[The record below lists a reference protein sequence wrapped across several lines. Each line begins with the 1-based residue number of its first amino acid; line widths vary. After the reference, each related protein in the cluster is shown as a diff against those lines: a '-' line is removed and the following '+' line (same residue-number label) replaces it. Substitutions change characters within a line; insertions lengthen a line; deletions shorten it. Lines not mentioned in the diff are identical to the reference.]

1 MKKLITGIKPTGD
14 IHLGNYI
21 GTFKRLVDLQKEY
34 ASAVFIADFHALNQ
48 LQDAKQLS
56 HNTLELAKAFLAMG
70 LDPKKTILFRQSAV
84 PQTTELCW
92 IFNSITPMSL
102 LELSHAYKD
111 AKAKEKSVKVG
122 LFDYPVLMAADIL
135 IYNADVVP
143 VGQDQ
148 RQHIEITRDIAKFF
162 NNAWG
167 ETFTIPK
174 ELIEESMA
182 VIPGTDGRKMSKSY
196 GNDIGLFDT
205 EKVTTKKVMSIV
217 TDSKGADE
225 PKDPDT
231 CNVFALHKFF
241 STHQLKDLEKR
252 YKAGTISY
260 KESKELLATNIND
273 ELHELREEKAEL
285 DKHPEKVEK
294 ILEEGGEKAR
304 ELAEKTMQEV
314 RKKIG
319 TQYKL

>member
-1 MKKLITGIKPTGD
+1 MFMKKLITGIKPTGE

-21 GTFKRLVDLQKEY
+21 GTFKRLVELQKEY
-34 ASAVFIADFHALNQ
+34 ESAVFIADFHALNQ
-48 LQDAKQLS
+48 LQNADQLTNYS
-56 HNTLELAKAFLAMG
+56 LELAKAFIAMG
-70 LDPKKTILFRQSAV
+70 LDPKKTTLFRQSAV

-92 IFNSITPMSL
+92 IFNSVTPMSL

-111 AKAKEKSVKVG
+111 AKAKEKSLKVG

-143 VGQDQ
+143 VGRDQ
-148 RQHIEITRDIAKFF
+148 KQHVEMTRDVAKFF

-174 ELIEESMA
+174 ELIEESVA
-182 VIPGTDGRKMSKSY
+182 VVPGTDGRKMSKSY

-225 PKDPDT
+225 PKDPKT
-231 CNVFALHKFF
+231 CNIFALHKFF
-241 STHQLKDLEKR
+241 STHDLKDIEKR

-260 KESKELLATNIND
+260 KKSKELLATNIND
-273 ELHELREEKAEL
+273 ELHDIRAEKEEL
-285 DKHPEKVEK
+285 DKHPEKIVK
-294 ILEEGGEKAR
+294 ILEEGGKKAR

-319 TQYKL
+319 IS